1 MMQLIQ
7 SIRVDYGA
15 EEADLVAGV
24 VGVVRSKIV
33 ARNLFGWRDFIDD
46 VVVDLVAH
54 MIRTEFQYSGGAYVN
69 CGMQGAIDACRY
81 CSAAKR
87 RGNYETVSLSE
98 VENFM
103 TPQEEPSNREKT
115 NELVVDIERMYGPEI
130 AQNIADYLEGRVE
143 RLSKE
148 VLAKCR
154 TKQFRAWLEEYR
166 Q

>member
-15 EEADLVAGV
+15 EEADLVASV
-24 VGVVRSKIV
+24 VGVVRNKIV

-46 VVVDLVAH
+46 VIVDLVAH

-103 TPQEEPSNREKT
+103 TPQEEPSYEEQT
-115 NELVVDIERMYGPEI
+115 NELVMEIEMMYGPEI
-130 AQNIADYLEGRVE
+130 AQNIADYLEGRVK

-154 TKQFRAWLEEYR
+154 TKEFRAWLESYR
-166 Q
+166 

>member
-7 SIRVDYGA
+7 SIRVEYGE
-15 EEADLVAGV
+15 EEANLASSVIS
-24 VGVVRSKIV
+24 VVRSKI
-33 ARNLFGWRDFIDD
+33 AAKNLFGWRDFIED
-46 VVVDLVAH
+46 VIVDLVVH

-87 RGNYETVSLSE
+87 RGDYETVSLSE

-103 TPQEEPSNREKT
+103 TPQEEPSNEEKT
-115 NELVVDIERMYGPEI
+115 NELVMEIEKMYGPSI

-154 TKQFRAWLEEYR
+154 TKQFKAWLEAHR
-166 Q
+166 R